1 MKRFKFLTSI
11 LFGVNSLFAL
21 ALLLGYYAGSVNP
34 NTFWPIAFLG
44 LALPYLYF
52 LNILF
57 VLGWMIAGNKRL
69 MLSLAVLILGYQS
82 LPKIIQFNSVKPI
95 SEESI
100 KVMSHNVRLF
110 DLYLWQKEKTT
121 RNEIFK
127 LIKNESA
134 DILCLQEFYFSKDS
148 TYEFKTLDSLLTYPK
163 NKFVHDE
170 YSYIKGPNKWGIAT
184 FSKFPIVGKGRL
196 KFDEGDHNICIY
208 TDIKTP
214 EETIRVYNFHL
225 ASIRL
230 EKVDYKTIDDVYA
243 NSFSS
248 YFGSEKLLINK
259 LKSAFQRRA
268 NQIELIK
275 ESISTSP
282 FKVIVC
288 GDMNDTPSSYA
299 YKELNENL
307 MDSYIEAGR
316 GLGQTYIGKFPSFRI
331 DYILHDSSFTAERY
345 VTLPEK
351 LSDHHPITANLILTK
366 PDKSTN

>member
-1 MKRFKFLTSI
+1 MKRFTFLTSI
-11 LFGVNSLFAL
+11 FFGVNSLFAV
-21 ALLLGYYAGSVNP
+21 ALLLSYYAENVNP
-34 NTFWPIAFLG
+34 NSFWPLALFG

-52 LNILF
+52 LNSLF
-57 VLGWMIAGNKRL
+57 VLGWIIAGNKRL
-69 MLSLAVLILGYQS
+69 VLSLAVLILGYKS
-82 LPKIIQFNSVKPI
+82 IPKIIQFNSIMPI

-134 DILCLQEFYFSKDS
+134 DILCLQEFYFSKDP
-148 TYEFKTLDSLLTYPK
+148 TYEFETLDSLLTYPK
-163 NKFVHDE
+163 NKYVHDE
-170 YSYIKGPNKWGIAT
+170 YSYVKGPNKWGIAT
-184 FSKFPIVGKGRL
+184 FSKYPIVGKGRL
-196 KFDEGDHNICIY
+196 KFDTGNHNICIY

-214 EETIRVYNFHL
+214 KETIRVYNFHL

-259 LKSAFQRRA
+259 LKSAFKRRA
-268 NQIELIK
+268 HQIEIIK
-275 ESISTSP
+275 ESISSSP
-282 FKVIVC
+282 YKVIVC
-288 GDMNDTPSSYA
+288 GDMNDTPNSYA
-299 YKELNENL
+299 YKALNENL
-307 MDSYIEAGR
+307 MDSFLEAGR

-331 DYILHDSSFTAERY
+331 DYILHDTSFTAERY
-345 VTLPEK
+345 VTLPAK
-351 LSDHHPITANLILTK
+351 LSDHHPITANLVLTK
-366 PDKSTN
+366 TDNSAN